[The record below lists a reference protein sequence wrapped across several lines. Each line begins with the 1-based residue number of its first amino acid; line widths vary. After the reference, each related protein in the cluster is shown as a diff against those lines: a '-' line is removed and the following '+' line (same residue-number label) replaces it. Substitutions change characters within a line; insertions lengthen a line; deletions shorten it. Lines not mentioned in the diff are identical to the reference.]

1 MKKLILATIAC
12 AFLASPAFA
21 NEFIAE
27 QTKVLDNIAGKLE
40 SFKDDA
46 EKMDFL
52 TQKKACVVKAKDI
65 DGLKACL
72 ATFPPMSK

>member
-12 AFLASPAFA
+12 AFLASPSFA

-27 QTKVLDNIAGKLE
+27 QTKMLDNISGEME

-52 TQKKACVVKAKDI
+52 TQKKECIVKAKDI
-65 DGLKACL
+65 DGLKGCL
-72 ATFPPMSK
+72 ATFPPMAK